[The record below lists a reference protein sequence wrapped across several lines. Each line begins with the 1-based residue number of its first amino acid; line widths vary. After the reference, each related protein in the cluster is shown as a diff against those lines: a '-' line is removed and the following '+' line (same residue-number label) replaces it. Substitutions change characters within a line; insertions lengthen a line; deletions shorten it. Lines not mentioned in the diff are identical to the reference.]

1 MNPFL
6 ISGYKSPEY
15 FCDREKETQKLINAI
30 ENSRNVTLISERR
43 IGKTVLLNHVAN
55 RVQNQVVFIYIDL
68 YPTLQLK
75 DFNKL
80 LSEKVIEKLEPFS
93 DKVIR
98 KLTVLFSALRP
109 SFSFDPETGAPN
121 LELNIHSVSDAE
133 KSISL
138 LFQYIR
144 ESGKKVVI
152 AFDEFQQILSYPEK
166 NVEALLRSEIQKDT
180 NSCFI
185 FSGSRKHLLISM
197 FNEYSRPFYQSAEI
211 LPLEK
216 IEKEEYTKFITHH
229 FQTNNFE
236 INESTPAY
244 IYELNNGI
252 TYNVQYI
259 CNKMFS
265 QQGEV
270 FDNKLADKILDEVL
284 KENELVYY
292 NYRELVTTLQFK
304 ILKAIAI
311 EKVVEKPYSNEFI
324 GKYKL
329 KSTSSVK
336 TSIEILLKKGILAQQ
351 QQGIRVSDLYFSFWL
366 AKQL

>member
-15 FCDREKETQKLINAI
+15 FCDREKETQKLISAI

-55 RVQNQVVFIYIDL
+55 QVQNQVVFIYIDL

-75 DFNKL
+75 DLNKL
-80 LSEKVIEKLEPFS
+80 FSEKVVEKLEPFS

-121 LELNIHSVSDAE
+121 LELNINSVSDAE

-144 ESGKKVVI
+144 NSEKKVVI

-166 NVEALLRSEIQKDT
+166 NVEALLRSEIQKDP

-185 FSGSRKHLLISM
+185 FSGSQKHLLISM
-197 FNEYSRPFYQSAEI
+197 FNEYSRPFYKSAEI

-216 IEKEEYTKFITHH
+216 IEKGEYTKFITHH

-236 INESTPAY
+236 INELVPAY
-244 IYELNNGI
+244 IYDINNGI
-252 TYNVQYI
+252 TFNVQYL

-265 QQGEV
+265 QQV
-270 FDNKLADKILDEVL
+270 NVSDNKLVDNILEEIL
-284 KENELVYY
+284 KDNEMVYF
-292 NYRELVTTLQFK
+292 NYRELLTTLQFN
-304 ILKAIAI
+304 ILKAIAK
-311 EKVVEKPYSNEFI
+311 EKIVEKPYSNEFI

-329 KSTSSVK
+329 KSPSSVK
-336 TSIEILLKKGILAQQ
+336 TSIEILLKKGILSQQ
-351 QQGIRVSDLYFSFWL
+351 QKGTSVSDLYFSFWL

>member
-15 FCDREKETQKLINAI
+15 FCDRQKETQKLINAI

-55 RVQNQVVFIYIDL
+55 QIQNQVVFIHIDI

-93 DKVIR
+93 EKVIR

-109 SFSFDPETGAPN
+109 SFSFDPETGAPS
-121 LELNIHSVSDAE
+121 LELNIHSASEVE
-133 KSISL
+133 KSIGL

-144 ESGKKVVI
+144 ESEKKVVI

-166 NVEALLRSEIQKDT
+166 NVEALLRSEIQKDIKT
-180 NSCFI
+180 CFI
-185 FSGSRKHLLISM
+185 FSGSQKHLLISM

-236 INESTPAY
+236 INELTPAY
-244 IYELNNGI
+244 IYEINNGI
-252 TYNVQYI
+252 TYNVQFI
-259 CNKMFS
+259 CNKLYS

-270 FDNKLADKILDEVL
+270 LDNNLVDKILDEVL

-292 NYRELVTTLQFK
+292 NYRELVTSLQFK
-304 ILKAIAI
+304 ILKAIAS
-311 EKVVEKPYSNEFI
+311 EKLVEKPYSNEFI

-329 KSTSSVK
+329 KSSSSVK
-336 TSIEILLKKGILAQQ
+336 TSIEILLKKGILTQQ
-351 QQGIRVSDLYFSFWL
+351 QQGIRVTDLYFSFWL
-366 AKQL
+366 ARQL

>member
-6 ISGYKSPEY
+6 TTGYKSPEY
-15 FCDREKETQKLINAI
+15 FCDREKETQKLLNAI
-30 ENSRNVTLISERR
+30 ENSRNITLIAERR
-43 IGKTVLLNHVAN
+43 VGKTALLSHVGN
-55 RVQNQVVFIYIDL
+55 QLKSQVVFIYIDL

-75 DFNKL
+75 DFIQL
-80 LSEKVIEKLEPFS
+80 LSDEILEKLEPFS
-93 DKVIR
+93 EKVIR
-98 KLTVLFSALRP
+98 KLTIFFSALRP
-109 SFSFDPETGAPN
+109 SFSFDPETGVPN
-121 LELNIHSVSDAE
+121 LELNIRSVSDAE

-144 ESGKKVVI
+144 QSEKKVAI

-185 FSGSRKHLLISM
+185 FSGSQKHLLISM
-197 FNEYSRPFYQSAEI
+197 FNEYSKPFYQSTEI

-216 IEKEEYTKFITHH
+216 IEKDEYTKFITHH
-229 FQTNNFE
+229 FHTNNLQ
-236 INESTPAY
+236 IDQSTPAY
-244 IYELNNGI
+244 IYEINNGI

-265 QQGEV
+265 QQGELLN
-270 FDNKLADKILDEVL
+270 NKLVDEILDEVL
-284 KENELVYY
+284 KENELIYY
-292 NYRELVTTLQFK
+292 NYRELVTSLQFN
-304 ILKAIAI
+304 ILKAVAR

-336 TSIEILLKKGILAQQ
+336 TSIEILLKKGMLTQQ
-351 QQGIRVSDLYFSFWL
+351 QQGINVADLYFSFWL
-366 AKQL
+366 ARQL